1 MRASLLFIAVVL
13 LASVPM
19 LAQGPIIDIGTSV
32 TPANVLTLQ
41 DVDFVNATTPKWL
54 FTIDLRVRNAG
65 GGNITPV
72 DVVMAITLDVM
83 LANGESFSP
92 ASELTT
98 GTFPVEGSR
107 SISNLDLKQNP
118 VYGITYTL
126 QPEAKRRFEELA
138 LPTGFMPSGTYIF
151 RIEVTTVRYNQTF
164 KASFQ
169 FVLSNPSRLELVFPM
184 DHDRSVGTFPFFQWY
199 FDGPRSRISIFEQ
212 LPGQST
218 PQEAADGV
226 PHATAEVTTNSYLYP
241 SSGVRPLESGKTY
254 VWFVEGLFGVSGNPD
269 GSFKSPYR
277 SFTVS
282 GRSGNAAMQSLLDEL
297 ERVLGPKHKALFD
310 RIRSEAL
317 SPTGKLRLDGATI
330 TTTEL
335 VKLIDRF
342 RSNPAAVINVD
353 IE

>member
-1 MRASLLFIAVVL
+1 MRASLLFIAIFL
-13 LASVPM
+13 LASMPM

-54 FTIDLRVRNAG
+54 FTIDLRIRNAG
-65 GGNITPV
+65 GGNSTSV
-72 DVVMAITLDVM
+72 NAVMAITLDVL

-98 GTFPVEGSR
+98 KTFPVEGSR

-126 QPEAKRRFEELA
+126 FPEAKRRFEELA
-138 LPTGFMPSGTYIF
+138 LPTGFMPSGTYTFHIQ
-151 RIEVTTVRYNQTF
+151 VTTERYNQTF

-184 DHDRSVGTFPFFQWY
+184 DHDRSVGLFPFFQWY

-212 LPGQST
+212 LPGQSS
-218 PQEAADGV
+218 PQEATDGV
-226 PHATAEVTTNSYLYP
+226 PHVTAEVTTSSFLYP
-241 SSGVRPLESGKTY
+241 SAGVRPLESGKTY
-254 VWFVEGLFGVSGNPD
+254 VWFVEGIVGVSGNPD

-282 GRSGNAAMQSLLDEL
+282 AGGENAAMQSLLDEL
-297 ERVLGPKHKALFD
+297 ERVLGPKHRALFD

-317 SPTGKLRLDGATI
+317 SPTGKLRVDGATI

-342 RSNPAAVINVD
+342 RSDPAAVTNVD

>member
-1 MRASLLFIAVVL
+1 MRASLLFIAIVL

-54 FTIDLRVRNAG
+54 FTIDLKIRNAE
-65 GGNITPV
+65 GGNTTPV
-72 DVVMAITLDVM
+72 NVIMAIRMDVL

-98 GTFPVEGSR
+98 RSFPVEGSR

-118 VYGITYTL
+118 VYGISYTL
-126 QPEAKRRFEELA
+126 SPEAKRRFEELA
-138 LPTGFMPSGTYIF
+138 LPTGFMPSGTYTF
-151 RIEVTTVRYNQTF
+151 HIEVTTERYNQSF

-184 DHDRSVGTFPFFQWY
+184 DHDRSVGPFPFFQWY

-212 LPGQST
+212 LPGQSS
-218 PQEAADGV
+218 PQEAAGGV
-226 PHATAEVTTNSYLYP
+226 PHATAEVTTNSFLYP
-241 SSGVRPLESGKTY
+241 SAGVRPLETGKTY
-254 VWFVEGLFGVSGNPD
+254 VWFVEGIVAASGNPS

-282 GRSGNAAMQSLLDEL
+282 AGGGNAAMQSLLDEL

-317 SPTGKLRLDGATI
+317 SPTGTLRVDGATI

-342 RSNPAAVINVD
+342 RSAPAGVINVD

>member
-1 MRASLLFIAVVL
+1 MRASLLFIAIL
-13 LASVPM
+13 LPASMPM

-65 GGNITPV
+65 GGNSAPV
-72 DVVMAITLDVM
+72 NVVMAITLDVK

-98 GTFPVEGSR
+98 RTFPVEGSR

-138 LPTGFMPSGTYIF
+138 LPTGFMPPGTYTFHIK
-151 RIEVTTVRYNQTF
+151 VTTERYNQTF

-169 FVLSNPSRLELVFPM
+169 FILSNPSRLELVFPM
-184 DHDRSVGTFPFFQWY
+184 DHDRSVGAFPFFQWY

-212 LPGQST
+212 LPGQSS

-254 VWFVEGLFGVSGNPD
+254 VWFVEGLVGVSGNPD
-269 GSFKSPYR
+269 GSFRSPYR

-282 GRSGNAAMQSLLDEL
+282 GGSGNAAMQSLLDEL
-297 ERVLGPKHKALFD
+297 ERVLGPKHRALFD

-317 SPTGKLRLDGATI
+317 SPTGKLRVDGATI
-330 TTTEL
+330 TTTGL

-342 RSNPAAVINVD
+342 RSDPAAVINVD

>member
-1 MRASLLFIAVVL
+1 M
-13 LASVPM
+13 PM

-65 GGNITPV
+65 GGNPASVNVT
-72 DVVMAITLDVM
+72 MAITLDVL

-98 GTFPVEGSR
+98 KTFPVEGSR

-126 QPEAKRRFEELA
+126 FPEAKRRFEELA
-138 LPTGFMPSGTYIF
+138 LPTGFMPSGTYTFHIK
-151 RIEVTTVRYNQTF
+151 VTTERYNQTF

-184 DHDRSVGTFPFFQWY
+184 DHDRSVGLFPFFQWY

-212 LPGQST
+212 LPGQSS

-226 PHATAEVTTNSYLYP
+226 PHATAEVTTGSFLYP
-241 SSGVRPLESGKTY
+241 SSGVRPLEPGKTY
-254 VWFVEGLFGVSGNPD
+254 VWFVEGIVGVSGNPD

-282 GRSGNAAMQSLLDEL
+282 AGGGNAAMQSLLDEL

-317 SPTGKLRLDGATI
+317 SPTGKLRVDGATI

-342 RSNPAAVINVD
+342 RSDPAAVTNVD

>member
-1 MRASLLFIAVVL
+1 MRASLLFIAIFL
-13 LASVPM
+13 LASMPA
-19 LAQGPIIDIGTSV
+19 LAQGPTIDIGTSV

-54 FTIDLRVRNAG
+54 FTIDLRIRNAA
-65 GGNITPV
+65 GGNITSV
-72 DVVMAITLDVM
+72 NVVMAIRMDVM

-92 ASELTT
+92 ASELRTR
-98 GTFPVEGSR
+98 TFPVEGSR
-107 SISNLDLKQNP
+107 SISNLDLKENP

-126 QPEAKRRFEELA
+126 SPEAKKRFEELA
-138 LPTGFMPSGTYIF
+138 LPTGFMPSGTYTF
-151 RIEVTTVRYNQTF
+151 HIEVTTERYNQTF
-164 KASFQ
+164 TASFK

-184 DHDRSVGTFPFFQWY
+184 DHDRSVGSFPFFQWY

-212 LPGQST
+212 LPGQSS

-226 PHATAEVTTNSYLYP
+226 PYATAEVTTNSFLYP
-241 SSGVRPLESGKTY
+241 SSGVRPLESGRTY
-254 VWFVEGLFGVSGNPD
+254 VWFVEGIVAASGNP
-269 GSFKSPYR
+269 GASFKSPYR

-282 GRSGNAAMQSLLDEL
+282 AGGSNAAMQSLLDEL
-297 ERVLGPKHKALFD
+297 ERVLGPRHRALFD

-317 SPTGKLRLDGATI
+317 SPTGKLRVDGATI

-342 RSNPAAVINVD
+342 RSDPAAVGNVD